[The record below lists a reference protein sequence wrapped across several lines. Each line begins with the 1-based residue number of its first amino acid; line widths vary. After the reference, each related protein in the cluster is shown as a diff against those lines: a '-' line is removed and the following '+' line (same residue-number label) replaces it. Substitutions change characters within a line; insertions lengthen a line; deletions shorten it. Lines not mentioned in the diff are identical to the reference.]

1 MYGATKLCSDK
12 LFVNANLFT
21 GQIET
26 SFSVVRYGNVVG
38 SRGSVL
44 PYFKK
49 LIEKGEKSLP
59 VTDENMTRFWITL
72 ETGVKFVLQSFDEMY
87 GGEIFIPKMPSIKIL
102 DLVKS
107 LGSNVK
113 HHIIG
118 IRPGEKIHE
127 TLCPSDS
134 SYDTIEFEKYFIIK
148 PSTIF
153 SKKDFE
159 DSLNYTLSKTGK
171 KGKKLK
177 QKFIYSSDHNP
188 HLLKVDE
195 IKKIN

>member
-1 MYGATKLCSDK
+1 
-12 LFVNANLFT
+12 
-21 GQIET
+21 
-26 SFSVVRYGNVVG
+26 
-38 SRGSVL
+38 
-44 PYFKK
+44 
-49 LIEKGEKSLP
+49 
-59 VTDENMTRFWITL
+59 
-72 ETGVKFVLQSFDEMY
+72 
-87 GGEIFIPKMPSIKIL
+87 MPSIKIL

-127 TLCPSDS
+127 TLCPSDPF

-159 DSLNYTLSKTGK
+159 DLLNYTLSKTGK
-171 KGKKLK
+171 KGKKSNKIL
-177 QKFIYSSDHNP
+177 FIVP
-188 HLLKVDE
+188 
-195 IKKIN
+195 IKILIF

>member
-1 MYGATKLCSDK
+1 MK
-12 LFVNANLFT
+12 
-21 GQIET
+21 Q
-26 SFSVVRYGNVVG
+26 FSVVRYGNVVG

-59 VTDENMTRFWITL
+59 VTDEKMTRFWITL

-127 TLCPSDS
+127 TLCPSTP
-134 SYDTIEFEKYFIIK
+134 YDTIEFEKYFIIK

-153 SKKDFE
+153 
-159 DSLNYTLSKTGK
+159 
-171 KGKKLK
+171 
-177 QKFIYSSDHNP
+177 Q
-188 HLLKVDE
+188 
-195 IKKIN
+195 KKI